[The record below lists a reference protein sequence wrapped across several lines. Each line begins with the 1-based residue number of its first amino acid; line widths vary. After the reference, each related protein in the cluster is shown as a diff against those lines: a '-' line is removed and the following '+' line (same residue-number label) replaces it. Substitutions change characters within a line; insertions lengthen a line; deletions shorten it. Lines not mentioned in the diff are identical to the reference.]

1 MKKAKKITI
10 ITAAIVAAVGLI
22 CVFGGVIGMGF
33 NFGNFN
39 SSSAVTNTYK
49 VEDAFKSIL
58 IDDSESD
65 IELYPSED
73 GKCKVVCDESEKI
86 THTVSV
92 ENGTLTV
99 KRQDNRRWFE
109 YFGFFLTNMKV
120 SVYLPQ
126 DKYEDLC
133 ATTLSGN
140 VSVGK
145 EFSFN
150 TARAESTSGDV
161 RFKADVKEEL
171 SAKSTSGEVY
181 IENTAPQSLTAKS
194 TSGNVRISGVKSADT
209 LRANS
214 VSGNIKLTD
223 VVCSDLTAGTTS
235 GEVSL
240 MNTVAGKAMSLE
252 STSGE
257 IELDRC
263 DAQSLWLKTISGGIS
278 GTLLSEKQFVTKT
291 TSGSVNVPDCSSGG
305 RCEAS
310 TVSGNIE
317 FKIA

>member
-1 MKKAKKITI
+1 
-10 ITAAIVAAVGLI
+10 
-22 CVFGGVIGMGF
+22 MGF
-33 NFGNFN
+33 SFGNFN
-39 SSSAVTNTYK
+39 S
-49 VEDAFKSIL
+49 
-58 IDDSESD
+58 
-65 IELYPSED
+65 
-73 GKCKVVCDESEKI
+73 
-86 THTVSV
+86 
-92 ENGTLTV
+92 
-99 KRQDNRRWFE
+99 
-109 YFGFFLTNMKV
+109 
-120 SVYLPQ
+120 
-126 DKYEDLC
+126 
-133 ATTLSGN
+133 
-140 VSVGK
+140 
-145 EFSFN
+145 
-150 TARAESTSGDV
+150 
-161 RFKADVKEEL
+161 
-171 SAKSTSGEVY
+171 
-181 IENTAPQSLTAKS
+181 S

-214 VSGNIKLTD
+214 VSGNIELTD
-223 VVCSDLTAGTTS
+223 VVCTDLTAGTTS